1 MHISGVFP
9 TRAYRVYPSIN
20 ELMKLLLL
28 WMAMLAASPVL
39 AQSDSIATR
48 LPAVPGQETAVRG
61 IINETVNNRRVPLAG
76 ATVRWAG
83 TTNGT
88 VTDSMGRFQLT
99 LHPAVRQLIASYVG
113 YQSDTLT
120 VTNVASEVIITLRS
134 ERTLQ
139 EVTVSGAPGQIDRI
153 NPIQTELI
161 TQRTLAKAACCNLS
175 ESFETNASVSV
186 SYSDAVTGAKQIQFL
201 GLGGQYVQTNV
212 ENIPTVRGL
221 ATTFGLNYI
230 PGTWI
235 TSIDVGKGAG
245 SVVNGYE
252 SMSGQMNVELQKPDD
267 KQTLFLNGYVN
278 SFGRFEGNINWSKP
292 LLANRKSRNQIKL
305 NREQSQPAEPRWS
318 VGVLG
323 HASTLRTE
331 IDQNNDGF
339 RDLPLYTQFNLINR
353 YKYNGDRFMAQFGV
367 KALYEDRD
375 GGQLS
380 RFESQSSA
388 SPRYSFLNTT
398 KRLEFFSK
406 TAKLYPDKPYKGLGL
421 ILNGVHHEQTARF
434 GFAPYDGRQQTLYAN
449 LIYQTI
455 IDNTNHSIK
464 AGLSY
469 LLDDYRENYKTINTA
484 RTESVPGAFAEYTYI
499 YPEKL
504 TLVAGGRVDFHNLYG
519 TQFTPRLHLKY
530 NLTDNLSLRA
540 SAGRGF
546 RVPNPFAENFGYLV
560 SSRAVFLKEQLR
572 PEVSWNYGLSVTN
585 DFLIFSK
592 KASLTVDYHRTNFLN
607 QLIVDIE
614 HPRELYFYNLQG
626 ASFANSF
633 QAELNV
639 QPAKRF
645 EVKAAYRL
653 FDVKQSMGGP
663 FGEERLLPKMMV
675 SRDRVLLNA
684 GYALPFDKWKFDAT
698 LQWNGPRRIP
708 YLREGYVHTTYQNMP
723 VEFAPGYYN
732 LNAQVSRAFRSG
744 WEIYLGGENLTGFRQ
759 QNPIVAPNDPFG
771 PSFDAGAQVWGP
783 ITGQMVYAGF
793 RFKPQH

>member
-1 MHISGVFP
+1 MSHLPYLLDTEIIVFI
-9 TRAYRVYPSIN
+9 SIN
-20 ELMKLLLL
+20 ELMRFLFIWISLL
-28 WMAMLAASPVL
+28 ATSIPVL
-39 AQSDSIATR
+39 AQSDSTLAGKSIII
-48 LPAVPGQETAVRG
+48 RG
-61 IINETVNNRRVPLAG
+61 TVGETVNSKRLPLVG
-76 ATVRWAG
+76 ATVLWSG
-83 TTNGT
+83 TSTGT
-88 VTDSMGRFQLT
+88 VTDSVGRFQLAT
-99 LHPAVRQLIASYVG
+99 NSSTNRLIISYIG
-113 YQSDTLT
+113 YRSDTLT
-120 VTNVASEVIITLRS
+120 VSNSAEDLVITLRA

-153 NPIQTELI
+153 NPIQTEFI
-161 TQRTLAKAACCNLS
+161 NQRTLAKAACCNLS

-267 KQTLFLNGYVN
+267 VNKLFLNGYVN
-278 SFGRFEGNINWSKP
+278 SFGRIEGNANWSKT
-292 LLANRKSRNQIKL
+292 L
-305 NREQSQPAEPRWS
+305 NKKWS
-318 VGVLG
+318 MGVLG
-323 HASTLRTE
+323 HASTLRRE
-331 IDQNNDGF
+331 IDQNDDGF
-339 RDLPLYTQFNLINR
+339 RDLPLYTQVNAINR
-353 YKYNGDRFMAQFGV
+353 YKYSSERFMAQFGV

-380 RFESQSSA
+380 RFGTS
-388 SPRYSFLNTT
+388 RYSFGNTT

-406 TAKLYPDKPYKGLGL
+406 TAKLYPDTPYKGLGL
-421 ILNGVHHEQTARF
+421 ILNGVHHEQTANF
-434 GFAPYDGRQQTLYAN
+434 GYRPYSGQQRTFYAN
-449 LIYQTI
+449 LIYQSI
-455 IDNTNHSIK
+455 LGNTNHAYK
-464 AGLSY
+464 AGISY
-469 LLDDYRENYKTINTA
+469 LLDDYREQLGFIQTK
-484 RTESVPGAFAEYTYI
+484 RTESVPGVFAEYTYT

-504 TLVAGGRVDFHNLYG
+504 TLVLGGRFDYHNLFG
-519 TQFTPRLHLKY
+519 AQWTPRAHLKY
-530 NLTDNLSLRA
+530 NISQNVALRA

-560 SSRAVFLKEQLR
+560 SSRAVFLNEALR
-572 PEVSWNYGLSVTN
+572 PEVSWNYGLSLTN
-585 DFLIFSK
+585 DFQLIGK
-592 KASLTVDYHRTNFLN
+592 KASLVLDYHRTDFQN

-614 HPRELYFYNLQG
+614 HPGELYFYNLTNERG
-626 ASFANSF
+626 VGGRSFANSF

-653 FDVKQSMGGP
+653 FDVQQSMGGP

-708 YLREGYVHTTYQNMP
+708 YLREGYVHSSYQNMP
-723 VEFAPGYYN
+723 IDFSPGFYN

-744 WEIYLGGENLTGFRQ
+744 WEVYLGGENLTGFRQ
-759 QNPIVAPNDPFG
+759 LNPIIGADDPFG
-771 PSFDAGAQVWGP
+771 PRFDAGSRVWGP

-793 RFKPQH
+793 RFKPQI

>member
-1 MHISGVFP
+1 MRLF
-9 TRAYRVYPSIN
+9 
-20 ELMKLLLL
+20 LL
-28 WMAMLAASPVL
+28 WIALMVAIPSW
-39 AQSDSIATR
+39 AQSDS
-48 LPAVPGQETAVRG
+48 TAIRG
-61 IINETVNNRRVPLAG
+61 SVGEVVNGNRSPLIG
-76 ATVRWAG
+76 ATVRWLN
-83 TTNGT
+83 TSSGT
-88 VTDSMGRFQLT
+88 VTDTNGQFHLQIQSATNRL
-99 LHPAVRQLIASYVG
+99 VISYVG
-113 YQSDTLT
+113 YHSDTLT
-120 VTNVASEVIITLRS
+120 IINPTSELTITLRS

-139 EVTVSGAPGQIDRI
+139 EITVSGMPGQVDRI

-221 ATTFGLNYI
+221 ATTFGFNYI

-267 KQTLFLNGYVN
+267 KQTLFINGYAN
-278 SFGRFEGNINWSKP
+278 SFGRLEGNVNWSKT
-292 LLANRKSRNQIKL
+292 LTKK
-305 NREQSQPAEPRWS
+305 WS
-318 VGVLG
+318 MGLLG
-323 HASTLRTE
+323 HASTLRNE

-339 RDLPLYTQFNLINR
+339 RDLPLYNQVNIINR
-353 YKYNGDRFMAQFGV
+353 YKYSSDRFMAQFGI

-380 RFESQSSA
+380 RFGA
-388 SPRYSFLNTT
+388 SRYQFGNTT
-398 KRLEFFSK
+398 KRVEFFSK

-421 ILNGVHHEQTARF
+421 ILNGVHHEQVANF
-434 GFAPYDGRQQTLYAN
+434 GFAPYNGRQQTFYAN

-455 IDNTNHSIK
+455 IGTTANSVKT
-464 AGLSY
+464 GLSY
-469 LLDDYRENYKTINTA
+469 LVDDYREQYRAINTA
-484 RTESVPGAFAEYTYI
+484 RTESVPGAFFEYTYT

-504 TLVAGGRVDFHNLYG
+504 TLVLGGRLDYHNLFG
-519 TQFTPRLHLKY
+519 AQWTPRAHLKY
-530 NLTDNLSLRA
+530 NLSQNVTLRA

-560 SSRAVFLKEQLR
+560 SSRAVFISEPLR
-572 PEVSWNYGLSVTN
+572 PEVSWNYGLSLTN
-585 DFLIFSK
+585 DFQLLGK
-592 KASLTVDYHRTNFLN
+592 KASLVLDYHRTDFQN

-614 HPRELYFYNLQG
+614 HPGELYFYNLAG
-626 ASFANSF
+626 SRLTGRSFANSF

-639 QPAKRF
+639 QPARRF

-653 FDVKQSMGGP
+653 FDVRQSMGGP

-684 GYALPFDKWKFDAT
+684 GYALPYDKWKFDAT

-708 YLREGYVHTTYQNMP
+708 YLREGYVHTSYQNMP
-723 VEFAPGYYN
+723 TDSAPGFYN

-759 QNPIVAPNDPFG
+759 LNPIVAANDPFG
-771 PSFDAGAQVWGP
+771 ASFDAGSKVWGP
-783 ITGQMVYAGF
+783 ITGRMVYVGF
-793 RFKPQH
+793 RFKPQI

>member
-1 MHISGVFP
+1 MLYLPDTETIVFI
-9 TRAYRVYPSIN
+9 SIN
-20 ELMKLLLL
+20 ELMRFLFIWISLL
-28 WMAMLAASPVL
+28 AITTPAL
-39 AQSDSIATR
+39 AQSDSTLAGKSISIHGS
-48 LPAVPGQETAVRG
+48 VG
-61 IINETVNNRRVPLAG
+61 ETVNGKRMPLVG
-76 ATVRWAG
+76 ATVLWSG
-83 TTNGT
+83 TSTGT
-88 VTDSMGRFQLT
+88 VTDSIGRFQLAANAST
-99 LHPAVRQLIASYVG
+99 NRLVISYVG
-113 YQSDTLT
+113 YRPDT
-120 VTNVASEVIITLRS
+120 VTVSSPTENLVITLRA

-153 NPIQTELI
+153 NPIQTEFI
-161 TQRTLAKAACCNLS
+161 NQRTLAKAACCNLS

-267 KQTLFLNGYVN
+267 VNKLFLNGYVN
-278 SFGRFEGNINWSKP
+278 SFGRIEGNANWSKT
-292 LLANRKSRNQIKL
+292 LSKKWNM
-305 NREQSQPAEPRWS
+305 
-318 VGVLG
+318 GVLG
-323 HASTLRTE
+323 HASTLRRE

-339 RDLPLYTQFNLINR
+339 RDLPLYTQVNAINR
-353 YKYNGDRFMAQFGV
+353 YKYSSERFMAQFGV

-380 RFESQSSA
+380 RFGTS
-388 SPRYSFLNTT
+388 RYSFGNTT

-406 TAKLYPDKPYKGLGL
+406 TAKLYPDTPYKGLGL
-421 ILNGVHHEQTARF
+421 ILNGVHHEQTANF
-434 GFAPYDGRQQTLYAN
+434 GYRPYSGQQRTFYAN
-449 LIYQTI
+449 LIYQSI
-455 IDNTNHSIK
+455 LGNTNHAYK
-464 AGLSY
+464 AGISY
-469 LLDDYRENYKTINTA
+469 LLDDYREQLGYIQTR
-484 RTESVPGAFAEYTYI
+484 RTESVPGVFVEYTYT

-504 TLVAGGRVDFHNLYG
+504 TLVLGGRLDYHNLFG
-519 TQFTPRLHLKY
+519 AQWTPRAHLKY
-530 NLTDNLSLRA
+530 NISQNVAVRA

-560 SSRAVFLKEQLR
+560 SSRAVFLNEALR
-572 PEVSWNYGLSVTN
+572 PEVSWNYGLSLTN
-585 DFLIFSK
+585 DFQLIGK
-592 KASLTVDYHRTNFLN
+592 KASLVLDYHRTDFQN
-607 QLIVDIE
+607 QLVVDIE
-614 HPRELYFYNLQG
+614 HPGELYFYNLTNERGVGGQ
-626 ASFANSF
+626 SFANSF

-645 EVKAAYRL
+645 ELKAAYRL
-653 FDVKQSMGGP
+653 FDVQQSMGGP

-708 YLREGYVHTTYQNMP
+708 YLREGYVHSSYQNMP
-723 VEFAPGYYN
+723 IDFSPGFYN

-744 WEIYLGGENLTGFRQ
+744 WEVYLGGENLTGFRQ
-759 QNPIVAPNDPFG
+759 LNPILGADDPFG
-771 PSFDAGAQVWGP
+771 TRFDAGSRVWGP
-783 ITGQMVYAGF
+783 ITGQMVYAGV
-793 RFKPQH
+793 RFKPQI

>member
-1 MHISGVFP
+1 
-9 TRAYRVYPSIN
+9 
-20 ELMKLLLL
+20 MKYLCL
-28 WMAMLAASPVL
+28 WIVVL
-39 AQSDSIATR
+39 AFGPWLSLSGEAQSAPQKVFAADSTQ
-48 LPAVPGQETAVRG
+48 PASIRG
-61 IINETVNNRRVPLAG
+61 RVSELANGKQIPLVG
-76 ATVRWAG
+76 ATVQWANTSVG
-83 TTNGT
+83 TLTDANGY
-88 VTDSMGRFQLT
+88 FQIPVKLT
-99 LHPAVRQLIASYVG
+99 FNQLIISYVG
-113 YQSDTLT
+113 YQTDT
-120 VTNVASEVIITLRS
+120 VTVTDLATELRVTLRS
-134 ERTLQ
+134 TRTLQ

-153 NPIQTELI
+153 NPIQTEFI
-161 TQRTLAKAACCNLS
+161 NQRTLAKAACCNLS

-235 TSIDVGKGAG
+235 TGIDVGKGAG

-267 KQTLFLNGYVN
+267 ANKLFLNAYAN
-278 SFGRFEGNINWSKP
+278 SFGRLEGNVNWSKVLTTQKP
-292 LLANRKSRNQIKL
+292 TPDHLGNGQT
-305 NREQSQPAEPRWS
+305 QPSVPSPKWS
-318 VGVLG
+318 VGILG
-323 HASTLRTE
+323 HVSTLRTE

-339 RDLPLYTQFNLINR
+339 RDLPLYTQLNLINR
-353 YKYNGDRFMAQFGV
+353 YKYASDRYMVQFGV

-380 RFESQSSA
+380 SFGA
-388 SPRYSFLNTT
+388 SRYSFLNTT

-421 ILNGVHHEQTARF
+421 ILNGVHHEQTAHF
-434 GFAPYDGRQQTLYAN
+434 GFAPYNGQQQTFYAN
-449 LIYQTI
+449 LIYQSI
-455 IDNTNHSIK
+455 IGTTNNSFK

-469 LLDDYRENYKTINTA
+469 LLDDYREQYRAIGTA
-484 RTESVPGAFAEYTYI
+484 RTESVPGAFVEYTYT

-504 TLVAGGRVDFHNLYG
+504 TLVLGGRVDFHNLFG
-519 TQFTPRLHLKY
+519 TQFTPRAHLKY
-530 NLTDNLSLRA
+530 NVNQNLAVRM

-546 RVPNPFAENFGYLV
+546 RAANPFAENFGYLV
-560 SSRAVFLKEQLR
+560 SSRAVFLNKPLQIES
-572 PEVSWNYGLSVTN
+572 SWNYGLSVTQ
-585 DFLIFSK
+585 DFNLLGK
-592 KASLTVDYHRTNFLN
+592 KASLVVDYHRTDFQN

-614 HPRELYFYNLQG
+614 HPGELYFYNLADSG
-626 ASFANSF
+626 GKGRSFANSF
-633 QAELNV
+633 QAELNI

-653 FDVKQSMGGP
+653 FDVEQSMGGP

-708 YLREGYVHTTYQNMP
+708 YLREGYVHTSYQNMP
-723 VEFAPGYYN
+723 VDMAPGYYN
-732 LNAQVSRAFRSG
+732 LNAQISRAFRSG

-759 QNPIVAPNDPFG
+759 LNPIVAANDPFG
-771 PSFDAGAQVWGP
+771 ARFDAGSQVWGP
-783 ITGQMVYAGF
+783 ITGRMIYMGF
-793 RFKPQH
+793 RFKPVI